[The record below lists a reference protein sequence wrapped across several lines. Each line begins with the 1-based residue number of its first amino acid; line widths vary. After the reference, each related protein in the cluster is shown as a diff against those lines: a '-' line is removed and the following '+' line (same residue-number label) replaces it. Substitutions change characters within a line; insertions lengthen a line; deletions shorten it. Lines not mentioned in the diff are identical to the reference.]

1 MYIPRHFEETRV
13 DVLHQLIRDEPFGA
27 LVTLGGDGLEANHL
41 PFELDAAAGPF
52 GMLRGHVSRANA
64 CGGDQRSDVEALA
77 IFQGPQRY
85 VTPSWY
91 PTKAE
96 TGKVVPTWNYVVVH
110 AYGPL
115 RFIDDPA
122 WLLAHVERLTERH
135 EADRERPWQVSD
147 APEDYIAGLVRG
159 IVGFELPVTR
169 LAGKWKV
176 SQNRGEA
183 DRAGVTTGLRAD
195 ADPASAA
202 MADLIERRD

>member
-13 DVLHQLIRDEPFGA
+13 DVLHELIRAEPFGA
-27 LVTLGGDGLEANHL
+27 LVTLGAGGLEANHV
-41 PFELDAAAGPF
+41 PFELDAAAGPL
-52 GMLRGHVSRANA
+52 GTLRAHVSRANGVWQA
-64 CGGDQRSDVEALA
+64 GRADVEALA

-110 AYGPL
+110 AYGPI
-115 RFIDDPA
+115 RVIDDPA
-122 WLLAHVERLTERH
+122 WLRAHVGRLTDRH

-159 IVGFELPVTR
+159 IVGFELPVSR

-176 SQNRGEA
+176 SQNRGDA

-195 ADPASAA
+195 ADPASTV

>member
-13 DVLHQLIRDEPFGA
+13 DVLQQLMRDEPFGA
-27 LVTLGGDGLEANHL
+27 LVTLGRDGLEANHL
-41 PFELDAAAGPF
+41 PFELDASTGPF
-52 GMLRGHVSRANA
+52 GTLRGHVSRANA
-64 CGGDQRSDVEALA
+64 VWRDRDPAIEALA

-110 AYGPL
+110 AYGPI
-115 RFIDDPA
+115 RVIDDPA
-122 WLLAHVERLTERH
+122 WLRAHVERLTDRH

-147 APEDYIAGLVRG
+147 APEDYVAAQVRG
-159 IVGFELPVTR
+159 IVGIEIEVTR

-183 DRAGVTTGLRAD
+183 DRAGVATGLRAD
-195 ADPASAA
+195 ADPTSAA
-202 MADLIERRD
+202 MADLMERRD

>member
-1 MYIPRHFEETRV
+1 M
-13 DVLHQLIRDEPFGA
+13 
-27 LVTLGGDGLEANHL
+27 
-41 PFELDAAAGPF
+41 
-52 GMLRGHVSRANA
+52 
-64 CGGDQRSDVEALA
+64 
-77 IFQGPQRY
+77 
-85 VTPSWY
+85 
-91 PTKAE
+91 
-96 TGKVVPTWNYVVVH
+96 PTWNYVVVH
-110 AYGPL
+110 AYGPI

-159 IVGFELPVTR
+159 IVGFELPVSR

-176 SQNRGEA
+176 SQNRGDA

-195 ADPASAA
+195 ADPASTV